1 MLFFAAVSMG
11 LACCRALRST
21 ESLVSACCRASEA
34 FCVGALQRII
44 GCIFSTN
51 VDLALLVSEWFLAEK
66 NSTVCYIVMANPIY
80 LDSCEG

>member
-1 MLFFAAVSMG
+1 MHPKVAN
-11 LACCRALRST
+11 R
-21 ESLVSACCRASEA
+21 EE
-34 FCVGALQRII
+34 CVLQRLLPLLRII
-44 GCIFSTN
+44 GRTFSTN